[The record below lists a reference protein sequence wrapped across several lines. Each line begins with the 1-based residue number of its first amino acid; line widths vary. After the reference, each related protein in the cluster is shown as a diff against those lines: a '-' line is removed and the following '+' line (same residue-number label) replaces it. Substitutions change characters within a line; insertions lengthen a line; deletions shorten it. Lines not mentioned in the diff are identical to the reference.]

1 MRRKVHWLAGIII
14 VVIALCAVSA
24 QLWYWLPPGRGEFL
38 EFLVGSFLFAG
49 IPMLAVLAI
58 FLFPLYRPTLRRWWF
73 VLRRSLNLAQW
84 GPGAVVSLA
93 ALVLVSYSWSRSR
106 WHRDTLAVPVSYVSS
121 VFVESRGSVMRFGHA
136 YDEALP
142 VYGRLRLTSEPTR
155 SLPSYLRP
163 SWGLSIAR
171 YGRTRIGGTV
181 SVPYWVL
188 AALLSI
194 SPAVTLARG
203 YRRYR
208 REGASRCLTCGY
220 DLTGN
225 VSGVCPECGTRISA
239 ESGPDES
246 QPDDS

>member
-1 MRRKVHWLAGIII
+1 MKREVHWLAGIII
-14 VVIALCAVSA
+14 VVIALCAVYA
-24 QLWYWLPPGRGEFL
+24 EVWFWLGPGPHEFSG
-38 EFLVGSFLFAG
+38 LVVWPGLT
-49 IPMLAVLAI
+49 MLAVLAI
-58 FLFPLYRPTLRRWWF
+58 FLFPLYRPTLGRWWF

-84 GPGAVVSLA
+84 RSGAVVSLA

-171 YGRTRIGGTV
+171 YGRTRVGRAV
-181 SVPYWVL
+181 SVPDWVV
-188 AALLSI
+188 AALLCI
-194 SPAVTLARG
+194 SPAVTLTRG
-203 YRRYR
+203 YRRCR
-208 REGASRCLTCGY
+208 REGAHRCLTCGY

-225 VSGVCPECGTRISA
+225 ISGVCPECGTRISA
-239 ESGPDES
+239 KSRPDES
-246 QPDDS
+246 QRDDS